1 MLCECVEDLSM
12 SRYRVALEEQVQC
25 LRNNYVL
32 GISALIGVVLATVVF
47 GTGYIVQ
54 GSDLCIKGYLLS
66 NSVVD
71 ALVMKAVEKS

>member
-1 MLCECVEDLSM
+1 M

-54 GSDLCIKGYLLS
+54 G
-66 NSVVD
+66 
-71 ALVMKAVEKS
+71 MH